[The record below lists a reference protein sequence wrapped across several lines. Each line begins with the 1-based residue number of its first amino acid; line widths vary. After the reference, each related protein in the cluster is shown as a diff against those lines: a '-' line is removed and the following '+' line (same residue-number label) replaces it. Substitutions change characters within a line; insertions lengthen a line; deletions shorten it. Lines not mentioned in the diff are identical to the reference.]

1 VTGTLVEQAGYR
13 LELSPDGLLARLASP
28 AGEHWLSLRLLAAFD
43 TTDGPDQTLA
53 VVKPRSTGPGVIE
66 IERRSTR
73 WEHASLR
80 LVCTEEGVDV
90 LARVRGRGDLTDVHL
105 LAGRSLV
112 PGLPT
117 GFLPSGTA
125 FRTLFSP
132 NPGDPGRLVR
142 GAGESAVIG
151 VSGDGQPG
159 RGHWF
164 FTPAPLS
171 LWLTTADVDGPTRVD
186 VGWVGLSVAAAVEEL
201 TFVQLAYVAADRGFS
216 LRLDYEGHTQ
226 VDGEFEAPAVTI
238 APGADDPYAGLR
250 RHRDDLAARGA
261 APPVAERDA
270 PAWWSRP
277 IFCGWGAQC
286 HLARENGVRA
296 ADQATQRNYDRFLD
310 HLEKEG
316 LVPGTVVIDDK
327 WQTAYGTNEPDHEK
341 WPDLRGW
348 IEGRHARGQRVL
360 LWWKAWDAE
369 GLPAEL
375 CIRNADGAAIALDP
389 TNPDTRA
396 RLADQV
402 ARTLGPDGLD
412 ADGLKIDF
420 TARTPSGA
428 GLTTHGSG
436 WGIAL
441 LHDLLAVVYA
451 AAKQAK
457 PDALLITQTPHPSFV
472 DVTDMVRLNDMLRID
487 DGAPFPPIVPQMR
500 FRAEVASAAC
510 PELLIDTDDWC
521 VPSLAEWRAYL
532 AEKGALGVPSL
543 YYADALDFTGET
555 FEPEDYEAL
564 RTAWS

>member
-1 VTGTLVEQAGYR
+1 VTDPVVEQTRYR
-13 LELSPDGLLARLASP
+13 LEVSPDGLLARLASP

-43 TTDGPDQTLA
+43 TTDGPDETLA
-53 VVKPRSTGPGVIE
+53 VAQPRSISPGVIE

-80 LVCTEEGVDV
+80 LVCTDDGMEVV
-90 LARVRGRGDLTDVHL
+90 ARVRGRGDLTDVHL
-105 LAGRSLV
+105 LGGRSLV
-112 PGLPT
+112 PGVPT
-117 GFLPSGTA
+117 GFVPSGTA
-125 FRTLFSP
+125 FKTLFSP
-132 NPGDPGRLVR
+132 NPGDPGRLVQ

-171 LWLTTADVDGPTRVD
+171 LWLTTADTAEPGAADA
-186 VGWVGLSVAAAVEEL
+186 GWVGISVAAPVEAL
-201 TFVQLAYVAADRGFS
+201 TFVQLAYVAADRGFN
-216 LRLDYEGHTQ
+216 LRLDYEGHTH
-226 VDGEFEAPAVTI
+226 VDGEFEAPVVTI
-238 APGADDPYAGLR
+238 APGADDPYSGLR

-261 APPVAERDA
+261 APAGVERDT
-270 PAWWSRP
+270 PPWWTGP

-286 HLARENGVRA
+286 HLARRNGVRA

-310 HLEKEG
+310 HLEAEG

-327 WQTAYGTNEPDHEK
+327 WQTAYGTNEPDPRK

-348 IEGRHARGQRVL
+348 IDGRHVRGQRVL

-369 GLPAEL
+369 GLPPEL
-375 CIRNADGAAIALDP
+375 CIRNADDAPIAVDP

-396 RLADQV
+396 RLTEIV
-402 ARTLGPDGLD
+402 ASMLGPGGLD

-428 GLTTHGSG
+428 GLETHGPG

-441 LHDLLAVVYA
+441 LHDLLAVIYA
-451 AAKQAK
+451 AAKEAK
-457 PDALLITQTPHPSFV
+457 PDALLITQTPHPAFV
-472 DVTDMVRLNDMLRID
+472 DVTDMIRLNDMLRID
-487 DGAPFPPIVPQMR
+487 DGGPFPPIVPQMR
-500 FRAEVASAAC
+500 YRAEVVRAAC

-521 VPSLAEWRAYL
+521 APSLAEWRRYL
-532 AEKGALGVPSL
+532 AEKVALGVPSL
-543 YYADALDFTGET
+543 YYTDALDLTGER